1 MPPKGAKKGSAK
13 KSSTDG
19 GAVNK
24 NWETGLIKAEF
35 EKVCRLTDHFFFWL
49 SLNSLLET
57 FILFSHWVNLAVF
70 S

>member
-35 EKVCRLTDHFFFWL
+35 EEVCRLTDHFICLNF
-49 SLNSLLET
+49 NSLLET
-57 FILFSHWVNLAVF
+57 FICF
-70 S
+70 

>member
-35 EKVCRLTDHFFFWL
+35 EEVCRLTDHFFF
-49 SLNSLLET
+49 
-57 FILFSHWVNLAVF
+57 LAELK
-70 S
+70 

>member
-19 GAVNK
+19 GAVNN

-35 EKVCRLTDHFFFWL
+35 EEVCRLTDHFIWL
-49 SLNSLLET
+49 NFNSLLET
-57 FILFSHWVNLAVF
+57 FICFSH
-70 S
+70 